1 MTYLWAGYLI
11 TWLALAGYA
20 WRLGRR
26 VSDAGERLRGLRHE
40 GPSAPDAD

>member
-26 VSDAGERLRGLRHE
+26 VSDAGERLRGLRRGE
-40 GPSAPDAD
+40 PPAPAVD

>member
-11 TWLALAGYA
+11 TWLALAGYV

-26 VSDAGERLRGLRHE
+26 ASDADERLRGLHPGGR
-40 GPSAPDAD
+40 SAPEAD

>member
-11 TWLALAGYA
+11 TWIAVAGYA

-26 VSDAGERLRGLRHE
+26 VEDAERQLRDVRE
-40 GPSAPDAD
+40 RDRPVPPST